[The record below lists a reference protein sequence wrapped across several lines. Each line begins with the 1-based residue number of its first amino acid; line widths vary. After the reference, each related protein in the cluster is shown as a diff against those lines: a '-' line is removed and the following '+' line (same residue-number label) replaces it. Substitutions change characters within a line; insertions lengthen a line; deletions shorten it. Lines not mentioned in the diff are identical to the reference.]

1 MAACWQRPRV
11 AGWLGCLRTEP
22 ADASHDWPGF
32 AGWRRVSG
40 AGVVARRCARPRV
53 VAALRHLCQS
63 GCAGLC
69 VLFADRSLVSVR
81 TFWIVLQ
88 HLRLGVRAR
97 SADAESVA
105 AGGLSL
111 GTAVSRRL
119 FWRAVQA
126 GKVYLP
132 LRSAAAADD
141 SRQCAGVEAFPPRRQ
156 SVRDHRLAA
165 AVRVHLLLREIYD
178 LERRL
183 RLG

>member
-1 MAACWQRPRV
+1 MAAYWQRPRV

-32 AGWRRVSG
+32 AGWRRVPA
-40 AGVVARRCARPRV
+40 AGVVVRRCARPRV
-53 VAALRHLCQS
+53 VAARRHLCQN
-63 GCAGLC
+63 GCAGVR

-88 HLRLGVRAR
+88 HLRCGVRAR

-111 GTAVSRRL
+111 GTAVSRRF
-119 FWRAVQA
+119 FWSAVQA
-126 GKVYLP
+126 GKVHLP

-141 SRQCAGVEAFPPRRQ
+141 SRQCAGVEAFQPRRQ
-156 SVRDHRLAA
+156 SIRDYGLPVAA
-165 AVRVHLLLREIYD
+165 GLHLLLREIHG